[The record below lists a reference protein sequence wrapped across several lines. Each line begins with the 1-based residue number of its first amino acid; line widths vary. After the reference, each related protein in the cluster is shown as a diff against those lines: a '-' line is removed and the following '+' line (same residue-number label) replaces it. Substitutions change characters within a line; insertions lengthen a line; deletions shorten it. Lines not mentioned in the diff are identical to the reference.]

1 MSQDKHNKRSRRD
14 RLRQLVNGMQLH
26 MQNVT
31 ELTIAGVVHKTA
43 DIIAGIES
51 DIAASDQ
58 SEAMHGAWLAQVTQ
72 EKASHEQIDPQ
83 VRGVEQYVRLTYE
96 NAPNGQAILANF
108 GMSPRK
114 KRPVSTAKKSAAVIK
129 RKATRQ
135 ARHTMGAVQKSGIH
149 GVPEPSAEPAP
160 PGVPPASPPAGVPA
174 GSSTK

>member
-1 MSQDKHNKRSRRD
+1 MSQDKNNKKTRRD

-31 ELTIAGVVHKTA
+31 TLTIAGVVHKTA
-43 DIIAGIES
+43 DLVAGIQS
-51 DIAASDQ
+51 DIAASDK

-83 VRGVEQYVRLTYE
+83 VRGIEQYVRLTYE
-96 NAPNGQAILANF
+96 NAPNGQGILADF

-114 KRPVSTAKKSAAVIK
+114 KRPVSAAKKSAAVDK
-129 RKATRQ
+129 RKATRE

-149 GVPEPSAEPAP
+149 GTPAPSAEPAQP
-160 PGVPPASPPAGVPA
+160 EAPPAGAPA
-174 GSSTK
+174 GPSTK